1 MTGPGR
7 TKNSPSLT
15 FAQDKRSPASSLAT
29 LMKANPHG
37 GSSSY
42 LEQATPRKSCLKN
55 SQTRFPFD
63 AHHSNST
70 KDLAGDTIDLDN
82 SVINLAGGV
91 TNGLVDTTIGQGS
104 PGCLTGERN
113 RVSTRPDQ
121 DRSSH
126 HLAQGSSWDA
136 HQREWVPAW
145 QAGKSPFAYSNDG
158 LKPGPN
164 TSISIDRCGQKCIFF
179 CRLLFTKHR

>member
-7 TKNSPSLT
+7 TKISPSLT
-15 FAQDKRSPASSLAT
+15 FAQGKRSPASSLAT

-42 LEQATPRKSCLKN
+42 LEQATPRKSCLKI

-70 KDLAGDTIDLDN
+70 KDLAGATIDLDN
-82 SVINLAGGV
+82 SMINLAGGV
-91 TNGLVDTTIGQGS
+91 TNDLVDTTIGQGS
-104 PGCLTGERN
+104 PGYLTGERN

-136 HQREWVPAW
+136 Q
-145 QAGKSPFAYSNDG
+145 SPFAYSNDS

-164 TSISIDRCGQKCIFF
+164 KSTKIDRCGHKCIFF
-179 CRLLFTKHR
+179 RRLFFTKHR